1 MKELKRASKSDD
13 RCQTPGF
20 KKKENKFVNDV
31 IHKPFNILGRDYE
44 TVLKHDSEVVQE
56 ILVC

>member
-1 MKELKRASKSDD
+1 MERARKRED